1 VGWREL
7 PGRIKISD
15 LTFFWLR
22 ERAVVVSG
30 TSDGSM
36 SRCTVA
42 GVDAD
47 EVFRP

>member
-1 VGWREL
+1 MEL
-7 PGRIKISD
+7 PGRINISD
-15 LTFFWLR
+15 LTFSWPI
-22 ERAVVVSG
+22 ERAVIILG